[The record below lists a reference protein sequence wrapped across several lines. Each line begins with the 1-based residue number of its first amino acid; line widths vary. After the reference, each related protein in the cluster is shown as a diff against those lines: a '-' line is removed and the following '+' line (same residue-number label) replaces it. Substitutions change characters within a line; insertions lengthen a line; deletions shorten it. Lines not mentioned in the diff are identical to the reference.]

1 MQGHRWM
8 FGGWE
13 EESRASLKVQ
23 CASVARVFFS
33 VTVTYY
39 ACR

>member
-1 MQGHRWM
+1 MCV
-8 FGGWE
+8 GWE
-13 EESRASLKVQ
+13 EESRARLEVQ
-23 CASVARVFFS
+23 CASVASVFS